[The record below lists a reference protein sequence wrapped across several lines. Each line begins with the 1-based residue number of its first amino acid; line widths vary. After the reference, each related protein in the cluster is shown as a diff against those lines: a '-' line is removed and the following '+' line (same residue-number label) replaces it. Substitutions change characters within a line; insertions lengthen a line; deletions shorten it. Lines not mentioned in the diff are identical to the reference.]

1 MPGDPEHITPG
12 SFPYSRPPSSSVNPE
27 YPALI
32 LGLTLSI
39 IIEATMLPK
48 LGFKSQLISYAQSP
62 IKSIIKGIKGKDPTN
77 LNTRFQSLG
86 SHLIITPPI
95 PESLL
100 SPGRYK
106 EEKQP
111 GINLIKGDP
120 KNFY

>member
-1 MPGDPEHITPG
+1 
-12 SFPYSRPPSSSVNPE
+12 
-27 YPALI
+27 
-32 LGLTLSI
+32 
-39 IIEATMLPK
+39 MLPK

-120 KNFY
+120 KNFYQAQYKTDSLGPINLNTLNNKADSNLDYINFEDLLITQIALQ